1 MYGLTMLKDYLI
13 EILEERKTYDARSY
27 LTSKRGTI
35 ALIYSKTLK
44 VYGYADLI
52 AVREISPEEYAQWHS
67 TGRWSNIIFQV
78 DKNKKYYAWEFR
90 NIRKE
95 ENPFK
100 INASKKTWMIVDNK

>member
-27 LTSKRGTI
+27 LTNKRGII
-35 ALIYSKTLK
+35 ALVDSKTLK

-52 AVREISPEEYAQWHS
+52 TVREITPEEYAQWHC
-67 TGRWSNIIFQV
+67 TGRWSDIIFQV
-78 DKNKKYYAWEFR
+78 DNNKKYYAWEFI

-100 INASKKTWMIVDNK
+100 IKGFKKTWMIVDNE